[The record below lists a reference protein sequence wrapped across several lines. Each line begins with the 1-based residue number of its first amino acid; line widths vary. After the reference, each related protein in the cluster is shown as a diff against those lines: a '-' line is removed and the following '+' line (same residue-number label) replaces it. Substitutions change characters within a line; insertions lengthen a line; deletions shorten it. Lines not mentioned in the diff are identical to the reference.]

1 MYDDNRS
8 DEVGL
13 TFSCRKT
20 TLAQSLPSSL
30 VYGLCANL
38 NLYIYLKRI
47 LTSNM
52 KSLLFAYIF
61 FLFRIEIESPKFSS
75 NRRLIFA
82 LTFISVFV
90 TFVSYCYI
98 LQTNMVH
105 ILYTFIVIFAL
116 TFINVFAKIP
126 TYCYFVFQVNN
137 MVYILHALILI
148 FAHFHLLFS
157 YTCISN
163 E

>member
-1 MYDDNRS
+1 MQEDDTS
-8 DEVGL
+8 PKP
-13 TFSCRKT
+13 TFFTRLWPVCKP
-20 TLAQSLPSSL
+20 QP
-30 VYGLCANL
+30 
-38 NLYIYLKRI
+38 IYLFEADSYFQYEVFI
-47 LTSNM
+47 ICI
-52 KSLLFAYIF
+52 YF

-126 TYCYFVFQVNN
+126 TYCYFVFQVDN

-163 E
+163 EWWY